1 MTTAEPAPPYAEVE
15 ETVATPSR
23 QQLIARRILYP
34 PVTPSRQRKRPSP
47 ISIPGTTTDQDA
59 KEKKT
64 PFQPQLSS
72 PLARVSFATD
82 VSPVDDDDF
91 GFGTLK
97 ADLFPP
103 NPLVQKAYKGLDVS
117 MVDAQAE
124 HLSSV
129 LAEGPDAYES
139 INNASSPTGLAE
151 VNSSRMTLGVRI
163 GTSGSA
169 CISGDVIRITEDGC
183 SAIASGPNAS
193 AMAAK
198 PLEGI
203 VAAAYFVN
211 GQAHAEWSK
220 QAPNSSTGVLSPPK
234 PGRKRRHTG
243 SGQSTSPHMIA
254 ETPKPSVQRTYG
266 KKIRGDSTSASG
278 SSASQPRVSSAGP
291 ASTAIHPPML
301 STAEEGVAL
310 ALLPA
315 SAKDISHASIN
326 NKTLKGTALE
336 NVSEEI
342 LSKLSAWG
350 KGLTELIG
358 LAIHIEALVLLPS
371 KALAVQDKRRPEP
384 IGLFGKNYRKFTDG
398 VFKKF
403 KPNYG
408 TQLWSWWSLLSK
420 NMREIV
426 GEGDSAHPGA
436 ILDDADWSP
445 LLVRGNKGIWIVV
458 VAVVLWRKHMERTPS
473 ALAQDLHSWAEFV
486 VDVIRVFKVLIEVSP
501 KTSAQRKKRR
511 VH

>member
-1 MTTAEPAPPYAEVE
+1 
-15 ETVATPSR
+15 
-23 QQLIARRILYP
+23 
-34 PVTPSRQRKRPSP
+34 
-47 ISIPGTTTDQDA
+47 
-59 KEKKT
+59 
-64 PFQPQLSS
+64 
-72 PLARVSFATD
+72 
-82 VSPVDDDDF
+82 
-91 GFGTLK
+91 
-97 ADLFPP
+97 
-103 NPLVQKAYKGLDVS
+103 
-117 MVDAQAE
+117 
-124 HLSSV
+124 
-129 LAEGPDAYES
+129 
-139 INNASSPTGLAE
+139 
-151 VNSSRMTLGVRI
+151 
-163 GTSGSA
+163 
-169 CISGDVIRITEDGC
+169 
-183 SAIASGPNAS
+183 
-193 AMAAK
+193 
-198 PLEGI
+198 
-203 VAAAYFVN
+203 
-211 GQAHAEWSK
+211 
-220 QAPNSSTGVLSPPK
+220 
-234 PGRKRRHTG
+234 
-243 SGQSTSPHMIA
+243 
-254 ETPKPSVQRTYG
+254 
-266 KKIRGDSTSASG
+266 
-278 SSASQPRVSSAGP
+278 
-291 ASTAIHPPML
+291 ML

-326 NKTLKGTALE
+326 NKTLEGTALE

-426 GEGDSAHPGA
+426 GKSDSARPGA
-436 ILDDADWSP
+436 ILDDAEWSP
-445 LLVRGNKGIWIVV
+445 LLVRGNKGIWTVV

-486 VDVIRVFKVLIEVSP
+486 VDIIRVFKVLIEVSP
-501 KTSAQRKKRR
+501 KTSAQRKKCR